1 MIQSHSL
8 VHLRHNSKVKWSR
21 SDTSISTASSS
32 YGAGIDDER
41 LAWTPE
47 APDAGLIVQL
57 AQGKPADPLLLSNHT
72 LGTEVT
78 PQPSTKARVRN
89 TKGRAISDT
98 STRTFWLHNRH
109 PASSV
114 VPSSASSPLPSLP
127 PTVTGVKSNLT
138 ADWGST
144 KDMILRPAPY
154 RGASQ
159 PSVWHLTLSPPLPL
173 GA

>member
-8 VHLRHNSKVKWSR
+8 VHLRQDSKVKWSR
-21 SDTSISTASSS
+21 SDTSIRTASSS
-32 YGAGIDDER
+32 YGAGIDDEH

-78 PQPSTKARVRN
+78 PQPGTKARVRN
-89 TKGRAISDT
+89 TKGKAISPGLSGSITDT
-98 STRTFWLHNRH
+98 VRPQLF
-109 PASSV
+109 PAL
-114 VPSSASSPLPSLP
+114 PLAPLPSLP
-127 PTVTGVKSNLT
+127 PTVTGVESNLT

-144 KDMILRPAPY
+144 KDTILRPAPY
-154 RGASQ
+154 RGSVWQ